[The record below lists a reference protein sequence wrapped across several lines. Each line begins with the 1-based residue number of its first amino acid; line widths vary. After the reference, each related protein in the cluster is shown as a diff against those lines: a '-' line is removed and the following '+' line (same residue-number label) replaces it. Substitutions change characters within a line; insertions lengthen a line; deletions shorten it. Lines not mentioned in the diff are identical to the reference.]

1 MHQFIQNLKNSISH
15 RQLQNVCF
23 SAPMKLLM
31 LLKICCCVVL
41 FLFSLKFYKFA
52 SYIVRCEQAY
62 CTMIRGL
69 RACAIALLE
78 NAIAPQQSKPS
89 VDISDARLNAAPL
102 WTIHRHGPQRT
113 RASTNSHNNQPHTPA
128 RPKNRI

>member
-1 MHQFIQNLKNSISH
+1 
-15 RQLQNVCF
+15 V
-23 SAPMKLLM
+23 
-31 LLKICCCVVL
+31 
-41 FLFSLKFYKFA
+41 
-52 SYIVRCEQAY
+52 
-62 CTMIRGL
+62 
-69 RACAIALLE
+69 RACAILLLE

-128 RPKNRI
+128 GPADKQDFTWRCHRAEQKGFILSLGADRLCARVTRCVLY